1 MKNDKLAAVDQLAS
15 LMTEGFQPKRLDEM
29 YDLLKLLGVVLGYIA
44 LLEEAVDGLDPKSR
58 VSAAR
63 ALVSLKE
70 DPESIAE
77 RLRRSPFADL
87 NVEQLQAIV
96 HKVKSGETDLAK
108 ITQEVKDGHHGSSLG
123 TSQ

>member
-1 MKNDKLAAVDQLAS
+1 MNSKLAAVDQLAS
-15 LMTEGFQPKRLDEM
+15 LMTDGFEPKKLDEM

-44 LLEEAVDGLDPKSR
+44 LLEEAVDGADPKAR

-63 ALVSLKE
+63 VLVNLRE

-87 NVEQLQAIV
+87 SVEQLQ
-96 HKVKSGETDLAK
+96 KVVGKLKLGETDIGTL
-108 ITQEVKDGHHGSSLG
+108 IQQVKGDPHGSISS
-123 TSQ
+123 SQ